1 MPRDRRATEDMV
13 EVQEELGERGSAPTE
28 TWHWRIAADG
38 FSPFV
43 SGDLGGPGAGRVPP
57 KGLRC
62 QAGHLWGFFF
72 LVRGPFGGEKTC
84 GGHMVVKRPSP
95 RHAFSSESLQPE
107 ERKLFLLRLQ
117 L

>member
-72 LVRGPFGGEKTC
+72 SGEGPFWRGKDMWWSYGGQTTF
-84 GGHMVVKRPSP
+84 SP
-95 RHAFSSESLQPE
+95 PRF
-107 ERKLFLLRLQ
+107 LF
-117 L
+117 